1 MSYKKA
7 LEKIRDNCGKVC
19 EQYEICDHD
28 ACQSSYNSW
37 AIADEALSQGY
48 SWWRIWVVGM
58 IFLGVIFT
66 TLALSEIHH
75 NKKLISNLEIKIETL
90 EKDSQ
95 EASLQ
100 RDNINRQFVTYRKM
114 TSDEFVR
121 TWESFGI
128 IRKNFLALGTGGMLC
143 DEDIM
148 SNDESDDDEK
158 E

>member
-7 LEKIRDNCGKVC
+7 LKKIRDNCGKVC

-37 AIADEALSQGY
+37 AIADEALKQGNP
-48 SWWRIWVVGM
+48 WWRIWVIGM
-58 IFLGVIFT
+58 VFLGVIFT

-75 NKKLISNLEIKIETL
+75 NKKLISNLESRIETL

-100 RDNINRQFVTYRKM
+100 RDIANRQFVTYRKM
-114 TSDEFVR
+114 TSDEFER
-121 TWESFGI
+121 TWKSFGI
-128 IRKNFLALGTGGMLC
+128 IRNNFLALGHGFHLC
-143 DEDIM
+143 DEDIAP
-148 SNDESDDDEK
+148 NEAEK